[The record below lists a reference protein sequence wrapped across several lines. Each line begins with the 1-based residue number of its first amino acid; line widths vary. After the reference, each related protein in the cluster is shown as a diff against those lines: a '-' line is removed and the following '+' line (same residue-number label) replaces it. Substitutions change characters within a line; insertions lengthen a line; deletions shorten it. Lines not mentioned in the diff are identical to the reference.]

1 MVSIQSY
8 RTRVDTLARFDADEL
23 VVGAV
28 GALSVVVFAY
38 FFLVNPGY
46 AVFPVDTFALAAAYG
61 WVRNQGVT
69 AKALTFLATVSTVI
83 ILGLIVV
90 FLLQKA
96 AVIFGRMGL
105 DLFRFSQP
113 FWQTDT
119 NVYVLTPMIWGTAV
133 TTLIA
138 TLVAAPLGV
147 AGAIFIAEMAPPQ
160 IRDVIKP
167 AVEMLAGIPSIVYGF
182 IGFNIVNTAMMAY
195 LGLSTL
201 GSLFAVG
208 LVIGVMALPTVVSV
222 AEDAITAVPDE
233 MKDGALAVG
242 TTEWQSIK
250 SVVVPASFSGISAAV
265 ILGIGRAMGETMAA
279 TVMLGHKAVLPSPL
293 YDVFENTETLTTL
306 IASQYGNA
314 IGRSAPNYYMGAL
327 FAAGVVLF
335 LTVLCLSVVS
345 RLIEARMHRKLGG
358 EQ

>member
-1 MVSIQSY
+1 MPSTPSY
-8 RTRVDTLARFDADEL
+8 RNRLDALEGLDPDEL
-23 VVGAV
+23 VVGAIGV
-28 GALSVVVFAY
+28 LSVVAFAY

-46 AVFPVDTFALAAAYG
+46 TVFPIAAFVLATAYG

-69 AKALTFLATVSTVI
+69 ARALTFLATVSTVI

-90 FLLQKA
+90 YLLQKA
-96 AVIFGRMGL
+96 AVVFGLMGF
-105 DLFRFSQP
+105 DLFRFAPP
-113 FWQTDT
+113 FWETGN
-119 NVYVLTPMIWGTAV
+119 NVFVLTPMIVGTIA

-138 TLVAAPLGV
+138 TLVSAPLGV
-147 AGAIFIAEMAPPQ
+147 MGAIFIAEMAPPRV
-160 IRDVIKP
+160 RDVIKP

-195 LGLSTL
+195 LGLSSL

-208 LVIGVMALPTVVSV
+208 IVIGVMALPTVVSV

-242 TTEWQSIK
+242 TTDWQSIK
-250 SVVVPASFSGISAAV
+250 SVVFPAAFSGISAAV

-279 TVMLGHKAVLPSPL
+279 TVMLGHKDVLPSPL
-293 YDVFENTETLTTL
+293 YNVFANTETLTTL

-314 IGRSAPNYYMGAL
+314 IGRPEPNYYMGAL

-335 LTVLCLSVVS
+335 LTVLSLSIVS